1 MNTAA
6 ATDAVFISPALIRAA
21 RGAAALDQ
29 RIGHFTHLTIKVN
42 HHFNGWSLTGDA
54 VLRYAEGGVLYV
66 SPFRPV
72 DESSPFAEQ
81 SRRRFAAAEELRA
94 LVAELP
100 FTGEALAIP
109 LHAVA

>member
-6 ATDAVFISPALIRAA
+6 TNVVFISPALIRAA

-42 HHFNGWSLTGDA
+42 HHGDAWSLNGDA
-54 VLRYAEGGVLYV
+54 ILLRAGGGAII
-66 SPFRPV
+66 SPFLPV

-100 FTGEALAIP
+100 FTGAGLTIP

>member
-6 ATDAVFISPALIRAA
+6 ADVVFISPALVRAA

-42 HHFNGWSLTGDA
+42 HHFTGWSLDGDA
-54 VLRYAEGGVLYV
+54 VLSRAEGGVLYA

-94 LVAELP
+94 LVAEIP
-100 FTGEALAIP
+100 FTGDALTIP